1 MYALYACRALGN
13 HYRATATMEMEFQ
26 VVGVVMEKVGI
37 KFWSSTKAPNVFNFR
52 DVSLVP

>member
-13 HYRATATMEMEFQ
+13 HYRVTATMEMEFQ

>member
-13 HYRATATMEMEFQ
+13 HYRATATMEMKFQ